1 MDARFII
8 MMSGYF
14 SWDFPIGNFSSIFKI
29 QQIHELMGGQMHDK
43 TVNKLLHKDAMYQ
56 LEWDLKNKFDF
67 SEILADALMQR
78 MRILLE
84 ENNSDNL
91 GAGEIHNWGV
101 KKNEPSGKSLD
112 EMEKEQIKLTLYHPD
127 DHELLREQGIRPL
140 RQCKIMRMT
149 IEAKEQGVLLTQDD
163 LALLLCCTDRTIRND
178 VRELRKMD
186 IAIPTRGQ
194 IKDIGKGVSHKAKIV
209 EKYLKGYEYSE
220 IRCKTHHSDASIDL
234 YIHDFLR
241 VVYLASKDENISK
254 IRQVTR
260 LSERLIQE
268 YLELYEKF
276 SRKDCPRLKD
286 LIKNSSTNLKKRS
299 RKIT

>member
-1 MDARFII
+1 M
-8 MMSGYF
+8 
-14 SWDFPIGNFSSIFKI
+14 
-29 QQIHELMGGQMHDK
+29 HELMGEQMYDK
-43 TVNKLLHKDAMYQ
+43 TVDKLLHKDVMYQ

-78 MRILLE
+78 MRIFLE

-91 GAGEIHNWGV
+91 GAGEIHYWGV

-112 EMEKEQIKLTLYHPD
+112 EMEKEQIKLTFYHPD
-127 DHELLREQGIRPL
+127 DHELLREQGIRAL

-149 IEAKEQGVLLTQDD
+149 VEAKEQGVLLTQDD

-186 IAIPTRGQ
+186 ITVPTRGQ

-209 EKYLKGYEYSE
+209 EEYLKGFEYSE
-220 IRCKTHHSDASIDL
+220 IRRKTHHSDASIDR
-234 YIHDFLR
+234 YIRDFLR
-241 VVYLASKDENISK
+241 VVYLTVKDENISK

-268 YLELYEKF
+268 YQELYEKF
-276 SRKDCPRLKD
+276 SREDCPRLKD
-286 LIKNSSTNLKKRS
+286 LIRNSSTNLKKRS
-299 RKIT
+299 RRII

>member
-1 MDARFII
+1 
-8 MMSGYF
+8 
-14 SWDFPIGNFSSIFKI
+14 
-29 QQIHELMGGQMHDK
+29 MGERMHDK
-43 TVNKLLHKDAMYQ
+43 TVDKLLHKDAMYQ

-78 MRILLE
+78 MRIFLE

-91 GAGEIHNWGV
+91 GTGEIHYWGV
-101 KKNEPSGKSLD
+101 KTNEPSGKSLD
-112 EMEKEQIKLTLYHPD
+112 EMEKEQIKLTFYHPD

-149 IEAKEQGVLLTQDD
+149 VEAKDQGVLLTQDD

-186 IAIPTRGQ
+186 ITVPTRGQ

-209 EKYLKGYEYSE
+209 EEYLKGYEYSE
-220 IRCKTHHSDASIDL
+220 IRRKTHHSDSSIDR
-234 YIHDFLR
+234 YIRDFLR
-241 VVYLASKDENISK
+241 VVYLTAKDENISK

-268 YLELYEKF
+268 YQELYEKF
-276 SRKDCPRLKD
+276 SREDCPRLKD
-286 LIKNSSTNLKKRS
+286 LIRNSSTNLKKRS
-299 RKIT
+299 RRMI